1 MHAAVLTPPVAPVW
15 DGPWGRLAL
24 AALFS
29 GFLHFVLIAGFPVDL
44 IGGELGAPTVI
55 TARLEPGPEPEAAA
69 AAAAPAPE
77 ADSPPPSEVKPP
89 DAVAAKAS
97 AVAKAPEKTS
107 PLAGAELPLI
117 RDDAYYPGR
126 QLDVFP
132 TPLVPVRP
140 VCSNASEFREE
151 ITLLALINE
160 YGFVDDVGVVKGPA
174 SGLCV
179 QEMIALVKGVRF
191 SPGIKEKRE
200 VKSRM
205 QFVFRPEV
213 EGAAKN

>member
-1 MHAAVLTPPVAPVW
+1 VPVW
-15 DGPWGRLAL
+15 DGAWGRLAL

-29 GFLHFVLIAGFPVDL
+29 AFLHFVLIAGFPVDP
-44 IGGELGAPTVI
+44 IGGEFGAPTVI

-69 AAAAPAPE
+69 TPAPAPE
-77 ADSPPPSEVKPP
+77 LASPPPADVKPAA

-97 AVAKAPEKTS
+97 PVAKAPEKTS

-132 TPLVPVRP
+132 SPLVPVRP
-140 VCSNASEFREE
+140 VCAEAGEFRDE
-151 ITLLALINE
+151 INLLVLINE
-160 YGFVDDVGVVKGPA
+160 YGFVDDVGVVKGPP

-179 QEMIALVKGVRF
+179 QQMIALVKPVRF
-191 SPGIKEKRE
+191 SPGIKDGRA

-205 QFVFRPEV
+205 QFVFRPEADGAA
-213 EGAAKN
+213 GAAK